1 MTAWTLWKKGRS
13 CKITNVGC
21 IYKKPNVNSFQ
32 DFSNLLSDLQASM
45 LSWLRFHSRVNSS
58 LANKRRAWMTKIYSF
73 TKFPTILQQ
82 DGHQYREKSKTNEK
96 TKPHFTPLHHPPP
109 DSSTYFPIKI
119 FRSGPFPRKSSGACL
134 FLVGLLGLSSTVLL
148 KRQTSGTTCYFGM
161 LSSIPCCCKNWLN
174 PKSNKMIIWNGYFKT
189 LHCCTSLS
197 QSSDILR
204 FSRHSSS
211 PLC

>member
-1 MTAWTLWKKGRS
+1 MYIQKAKCELISGLFQPAVWLAGLHVVMIEVPQPS
-13 CKITNVGC
+13 QLITSKEEKN
-21 IYKKPNVNSFQ
+21 
-32 DFSNLLSDLQASM
+32 
-45 LSWLRFHSRVNSS
+45 
-58 LANKRRAWMTKIYSF
+58 IYSF

-82 DGHQYREKSKTNEK
+82 DGRQYRGKIWDRQK
-96 TKPHFTPLHHPPP
+96 KPNHTSHHSTSPSP

-148 KRQTSGTTCYFGM
+148 KRKTSGTTCYFGM
-161 LSSIPCCCKNWLN
+161 LSRILCCCKNCLN
-174 PKSNKMIIWNGYFKT
+174 PKSIKMIIWNGYFKT

-211 PLC
+211 PLCWGCAVRDNEHL

>member
-1 MTAWTLWKKGRS
+1 M
-13 CKITNVGC
+13 TNVGC

-58 LANKRRAWMTKIYSF
+58 LANKRRALMTKIYSF
-73 TKFPTILQQ
+73 SKFPTMLQQ
-82 DGHQYREKSKTNEK
+82 DGHQYRGKYETNK
-96 TKPHFTPLHHPPP
+96 KPNHTSHHSTSPSP

-161 LSSIPCCCKNWLN
+161 LPSILCCCKNWLN
-174 PKSNKMIIWNGYFKT
+174 PKSNKMIIWNSYFKT

-211 PLC
+211 PLCWGCAVRDNEHL

>member
-82 DGHQYREKSKTNEK
+82 DGHQYRGKSETNKK
-96 TKPHFTPLHHPPP
+96 TKPHFTPLHQPTPRFKHILSHKNLPVW
-109 DSSTYFPIKI
+109 
-119 FRSGPFPRKSSGACL
+119 PFSKEV
-134 FLVGLLGLSSTVLL
+134 F
-148 KRQTSGTTCYFGM
+148 
-161 LSSIPCCCKNWLN
+161 W
-174 PKSNKMIIWNGYFKT
+174 
-189 LHCCTSLS
+189 SLS
-197 QSSDILR
+197 FPCGSFGLVIYCSVKEANKWDHLLFWHAIQ
-204 FSRHSSS
+204 HSM
-211 PLC
+211 LL